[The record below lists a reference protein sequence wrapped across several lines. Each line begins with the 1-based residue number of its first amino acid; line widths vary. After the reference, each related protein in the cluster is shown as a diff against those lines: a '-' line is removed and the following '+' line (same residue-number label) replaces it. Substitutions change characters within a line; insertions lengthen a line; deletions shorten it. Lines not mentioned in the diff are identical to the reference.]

1 MQLHPTRASVLRK
14 EIMSVKL
21 QNFDLNSLVPP
32 HAPPPEVEAVD
43 GAAEKDLAKLIQ
55 LHPELWP

>member
-1 MQLHPTRASVLRK
+1 
-14 EIMSVKL
+14 MSVKL